1 MTTRQLEKGKDRI
14 QQICDILK
22 NETLQPAKEQA
33 LEILEE
39 AKAQAATIIQ
49 QAKTQAEKISQD
61 ARKEMEKERAVFTS
75 ALQQS
80 AVQAVESL
88 KQTIQNQIF
97 NTEIEQMILKEG
109 SQPQIVAKIIEAIIK
124 AIEKEGVEISLTAII
139 PTAVSVEE
147 VNRLLGRELLN
158 HLREKSVVLGPFG
171 AGAQMKIH
179 NKQLMLDI
187 SDQVL
192 KELLGNFLRKDFRK
206 LLFQA

>member
-1 MTTRQLEKGKDRI
+1 MTTRQLEKGKDKI

-22 NETLQPAKEQA
+22 NETLQPAKEEA
-33 LEILEE
+33 AEILEGAKAE
-39 AKAQAATIIQ
+39 AARIVQQAKAQA
-49 QAKTQAEKISQD
+49 EKIIHD
-61 ARKEMEKERAVFTS
+61 TRLEMEKERAVFNT

-80 AVQAVESL
+80 AAQCVESL

-97 NTEIEQMILKEG
+97 NTEIEQLIQKEAKE
-109 SQPQIVAKIIEAIIK
+109 PQVVAKIVEAIIK
-124 AIEKEGVEISLTAII
+124 AIQKEGVDISLSAII
-139 PTAVSVEE
+139 PAAVSVDE
-147 VNRLLGRELLN
+147 VNRILGQELVN
-158 HLREKSVVLGPFG
+158 RLREKSVVLGTFA
-171 AGAQMKIH
+171 AGAQVKLH